1 MKGSGKKNKSKPGRV
16 KGSRRKTTLAFV
28 AFALISA
35 LMLGGCGGAAS
46 GSASSDMAV
55 AEETMAA
62 VAMPS
67 QKSSG
72 SGAAVSGGAI
82 LAGAEAVGITG
93 GAEAAG
99 GEAAPGETIAGEE
112 TGQPGDTEEPTS
124 GRKLIRTIDLNLQTQ
139 DMDGLLS
146 TIDQRVSELG
156 GYIESSWQSGAEGY
170 TNSRSADIRVRM
182 PAERTDEFLETAL
195 TGAVVT
201 YRSESTEDVTLRY
214 TDMEARMEALRIE
227 QERLM
232 ELLAEAESIDSV
244 IAIESRLS
252 DVRYEIESIGSQLRS
267 YDDLVTFDTITISIA
282 EVKVIESGGEAS
294 FSDRVRTGFAKNLT
308 ELSKGLE
315 DLLILFIINL
325 PLILILAVFAVLI
338 YIIVKMTGR
347 RRKAKRQQ
355 KENSAG
361 RTEPESERKDE
372 VTTHADDKGGKA

>member
-1 MKGSGKKNKSKPGRV
+1 MKRSEKENRDRIVKSGK
-16 KGSRRKTTLAFV
+16 SRRMAALASA
-28 AFALISA
+28 AFAFMAVLA
-35 LMLGGCGGAAS
+35 LGGCGAS
-46 GSASSDMAV
+46 SRSASSDMAV

-62 VAMPS
+62 AAMPS
-67 QKSSG
+67 QENSG
-72 SGAAVSGGAI
+72 PGAAVSDGLI
-82 LAGAEAVGITG
+82 LTEAEAVGL
-93 GAEAAG
+93 AAG
-99 GEAAPGETIAGEE
+99 SEAAPGGQSAVGSAAGEAA
-112 TGQPGDTEEPTS
+112 GQSEDADVQTS
-124 GRKLIRTIDLNLQTQ
+124 GRKLIRTLNLSLQTQ

-252 DVRYEIESIGSQLRS
+252 EVRYEIESIGSQLRS
-267 YDDLVTFDTITISIA
+267 YDDLVTFDTISISIS
-282 EVKVIESGGEAS
+282 EVKVIESGGDAS
-294 FSDRVRTGFAKNLT
+294 FSDRVRTGFAKNLA
-308 ELSKGLE
+308 ELSKGAE

-347 RRKAKRQQ
+347 RRTAKRRQ
-355 KENSAG
+355 KTDDAG
-361 RTEPESERKDE
+361 RKEPESEGKDE
-372 VTTHADDKGGKA
+372 VSTHADDKGGKA